1 MPKVLKTTET
11 PNPSARRFHLDRALV
26 AQGTLDFPNIEAAQG
41 HPLAAGLFELPDVLG
56 VFFLGST
63 VTVTKEEE
71 AAWADLITPIADIIE
86 SQTWTVAERKA
97 LEPIPFESK
106 SPAETERGQPSPA
119 NGDYASISRDA
130 QRERVQQALD
140 AFIRPGLQGDGGD
153 LVLVDCDSHNVV
165 VRYAG
170 ACGSCPTSTTGTLA
184 YIESAL
190 HEHVHAGL
198 AVHLAG

>member
-11 PNPSARRFHLDRALV
+11 PNPSARRFHLDYTLI
-26 AQGTLDFPNIEAAQG
+26 AQGTLDFPTIEAAQA
-41 HPLAAGLFELPDVLG
+41 HPLAAGLFELPDVLA

-86 SQTWTVAERKA
+86 SQAWELVERNGSA
-97 LEPIPFESK
+97 STG
-106 SPAETERGQPSPA
+106 PAEPDRDQGRSAT
-119 NGDYASISRDA
+119 GDYPSLSREA
-130 QRERVQQALD
+130 QREQIQQVLD

-184 YIESAL
+184 FIESAL
-190 HEHVHAGL
+190 HEKVFAGL